1 MVCSGARIATSH
13 RKSPLG
19 IFVSARQFY
28 RSGNQ
33 RSARFGPSRER
44 QFLMHDPAATTA
56 TLRMTDETEPVTIT
70 DVVEHPR
77 RPGRYL
83 LTLSDERSFTL
94 SASLLADLG
103 ATRKGLALSGN
114 IIARLQAEAGILRV
128 MDRALASI
136 GRARRTRRELE
147 QRLRRTK
154 PGVEPPAAAVI
165 ATALDRLT
173 EAGILSDEHVARA
186 EASSRLRR
194 GDAPRRV
201 AMILQQKG
209 IARADAADA
218 VARAVSEDSIDEDAQ
233 CALVADKRMRSLQKL
248 DPPVA
253 KRRLMTFLMRRGYG
267 SSSIR
272 LALANH
278 FGSR

>member
-1 MVCSGARIATSH
+1 MGFVGSGRCFG
-13 RKSPLG
+13 RDPQVFL
-19 IFVSARQFY
+19 R
-28 RSGNQ
+28 
-33 RSARFGPSRER
+33 RFGPEQRPGSNILGNRKPQTAPTLVTE
-44 QFLMHDPAATTA
+44 PAAITV
-56 TLRMTDETEPVTIT
+56 TDI
-70 DVVEHPR
+70 VEHPR

-94 SASLLADLG
+94 SVSLLADLG
-103 ATRKGLALSGN
+103 ATRKGLALSAEA
-114 IIARLQAEAGILRV
+114 IAKLEAEAGILRV

-154 PGVEPPAAAVI
+154 PGVEPPSVPVI
-165 ATALDRLT
+165 ASALDRLV

-209 IARADAADA
+209 IARGDAAEA
-218 VARAVSEDSIDEDAQ
+218 VARAVSEDSVDEDAQ

-248 DPPVA
+248 EPPVA
-253 KRRLMTFLMRRGYG
+253 KRRLMAFLMRRGY
-267 SSSIR
+267 SSISIR
-272 LALANH
+272 LALAKH
-278 FGSR
+278 FGGR

>member
-1 MVCSGARIATSH
+1 
-13 RKSPLG
+13 
-19 IFVSARQFY
+19 
-28 RSGNQ
+28 
-33 RSARFGPSRER
+33 
-44 QFLMHDPAATTA
+44 
-56 TLRMTDETEPVTIT
+56 MTESIHAISIT
-70 DVVEHPR
+70 DIVEHPR

-94 SASLLADLG
+94 SVSLLADIG
-103 ATRKGLALSGN
+103 ATRKGVALTPQV
-114 IIARLQAEAGILRV
+114 ITKLEAEAGILRV

-154 PGVEPPAAAVI
+154 PGVEPPAATVVSV
-165 ATALDRLT
+165 ALDRLT
-173 EAGILSDEHVARA
+173 EAGILSDEQVARA

-209 IARADAADA
+209 IARADAAEA

-248 DPPVA
+248 EPPVA
-253 KRRLMTFLMRRGYG
+253 KRRLIAFLMRRGYG
-267 SSSIR
+267 ASSIR
-272 LALANH
+272 LVLAKY

>member
-1 MVCSGARIATSH
+1 MHACRNG
-13 RKSPLG
+13 P
-19 IFVSARQFY
+19 
-28 RSGNQ
+28 
-33 RSARFGPSRER
+33 ARFFPHRTSPIQR
-44 QFLMHDPAATTA
+44 
-56 TLRMTDETEPVTIT
+56 RMTDLAAITVTDII
-70 DVVEHPR
+70 EHPR

-94 SASLLADLG
+94 SVSLLADLG
-103 ATRKGLALSGN
+103 ATHKGIALTP
-114 IIARLQAEAGILRV
+114 IVMARLEAEAGILRV

-154 PGVEPPAAAVI
+154 PGVEPPSASVI
-165 ATALDRLT
+165 AVALDRLV
-173 EAGILSDEHVARA
+173 EVGILSDEHVARA

-201 AMILQQKG
+201 TMILQQKG
-209 IARADAADA
+209 IARGDAAEA
-218 VARAVSEDSIDEDAQ
+218 VARAVAEDSIDEEAQ

-248 DPPVA
+248 QPPVA
-253 KRRLMTFLMRRGYG
+253 KRRLMAFLMRRGYG

-272 LALANH
+272 LALAKH
-278 FGSR
+278 FGGR